1 LQTFNLDLPE
11 NLEGEEEKET
21 LSKKEKFGK
30 LMRNIEQEEIP

>member
-21 LSKKEKFGK
+21 LSKKEQFGK
-30 LMRNIEQEEIP
+30 Q